1 MEMTILKGHELT
13 TFRLNALEILITTIS
28 YESYIPTY
36 KNDKIHSVALY
47 NMALASTML
56 RPQASCSAVQPW
68 PFGVTHLG
76 RGLSLVPGFGVG
88 PVHNLSLF
96 RRCQY
101 ISFVPRLRCSPK
113 AINSQG

>member
-1 MEMTILKGHELT
+1 MEMTILKGRELT
-13 TFRLNALEILITTIS
+13 AFRLNALEILIATIS
-28 YESYIPTY
+28 YESYIPTN
-36 KNDKIHSVALY
+36 KNDEIHSVALY
-47 NMALASTML
+47 NMALASTMQ
-56 RPQASCSAVQPW
+56 RHQASCSAVRPW

-76 RGLSLVPGFGVG
+76 RGLSLVPGFGVD

-96 RRCQY
+96 RRCRY